1 MEFKHQNAISSLDGS
16 RGIKGLASSV
26 VIKVAGA
33 DTGMN
38 NKFKTLEFEFEN
50 QLPWN
55 IHGECLNNTYQRFLG
70 PREVKLF
77 GI

>member
-1 MEFKHQNAISSLDGS
+1 MLEFQFANLSLEITQGNSS
-16 RGIKGLASSV
+16 GI
-26 VIKVAGA
+26 
-33 DTGMN
+33 
-38 NKFKTLEFEFEN
+38 KFKTLEFEFEN